1 MNGSVAEW
9 FIALVLKTSGL
20 RGPGDSNSS
29 ASTKLNNVC
38 VPRPNR
44 ERHNKEDLVP
54 PFIFLFLT
62 L

>member
-29 ASTKLNNVC
+29 ASTKLNNNVALA
-38 VPRPNR
+38 PIGRA
-44 ERHNKEDLVP
+44 KD
-54 PFIFLFLT
+54 
-62 L
+62 